1 MGVIL
6 DVLWCIQ
13 ELDELKNELA
23 LTN

>member
-13 ELDELKNELA
+13 ELDELKNELV